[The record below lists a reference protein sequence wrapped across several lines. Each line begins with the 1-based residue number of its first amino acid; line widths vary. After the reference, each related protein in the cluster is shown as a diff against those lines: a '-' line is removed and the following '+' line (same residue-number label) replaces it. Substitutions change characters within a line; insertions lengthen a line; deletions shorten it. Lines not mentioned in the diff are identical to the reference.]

1 MRKQYK
7 LDTIVEDYE
16 PNEVVAKSQTLCS
29 KFSGSLSHTQTNK
42 HLSLSLGAT
51 EVLPRG
57 CDG

>member
-16 PNEVVAKSQTLCS
+16 PNEVVAKSQR
-29 KFSGSLSHTQTNK
+29 LSFTQTNIS
-42 HLSLSLGAT
+42 LSLSLGAT